1 MDISS
6 LTNISS
12 DYLNQIA
19 QQNRLVTTDDDSFS
33 SVLSSAMNMVSET
46 NDLQNNAQSEV
57 IRFALGQSENT
68 HDLTTAQYKALTAIQ
83 YTVAVRDKMIDAY
96 KEIMNI
102 LNQCNGK
109 QLASLKSISMIYA
122 DMLKRKV

>member
-46 NDLQNNAQSEV
+46 NDLQNNAQS
-57 IRFALGQSENT
+57 RPGPRLADG
-68 HDLTTAQYKALTAIQ
+68 AKAM
-83 YTVAVRDKMIDAY
+83 YDFVY
-96 KEIMNI
+96 GE
-102 LNQCNGK
+102 
-109 QLASLKSISMIYA
+109 
-122 DMLKRKV
+122 

>member
-19 QQNRLVTTDDDSFS
+19 QQNKLVATDDNSFS
-33 SVLSSAMNMVSET
+33 SVLSSAMDMVSET
-46 NDLQNNAQSEV
+46 NDLQNNAQSEA

-68 HDLTTAQYKALTAIQ
+68 HDLTTAQTKALTAIQ

-96 KEIMNI
+96 KE
-102 LNQCNGK
+102 
-109 QLASLKSISMIYA
+109 
-122 DMLKRKV
+122 RHE

>member
-46 NDLQNNAQSEV
+46 HNLQNNAQSEA
-57 IRFALGQSENT
+57 IRFAL
-68 HDLTTAQYKALTAIQ
+68 
-83 YTVAVRDKMIDAY
+83 
-96 KEIMNI
+96 
-102 LNQCNGK
+102 
-109 QLASLKSISMIYA
+109 
-122 DMLKRKV
+122 

>member
-46 NDLQNNAQSEV
+46 NDLQNNAQSE
-57 IRFALGQSENT
+57 NT

-96 KEIMNI
+96 KEIMNMQI
-102 LNQCNGK
+102 
-109 QLASLKSISMIYA
+109 
-122 DMLKRKV
+122 

>member
-19 QQNRLVTTDDDSFS
+19 QQNKLVATDDNSFS
-33 SVLSSAMNMVSET
+33 SVLSSAMDMVSET
-46 NDLQNNAQSEV
+46 NDLQNNAQSEA

-68 HDLTTAQYKALTAIQ
+68 HDLTTAQTKALTAIQ

-96 KEIMNI
+96 KEIMNMQI
-102 LNQCNGK
+102 
-109 QLASLKSISMIYA
+109 
-122 DMLKRKV
+122 

>member
-68 HDLTTAQYKALTAIQ
+68 NDLSTAQTKALTAIQ

-96 KEIMNI
+96 KEIMNMQI
-102 LNQCNGK
+102 
-109 QLASLKSISMIYA
+109 
-122 DMLKRKV
+122 

>member
-33 SVLSSAMNMVSET
+33 SVLSSAMNMDAET
-46 NDLQNNAQSEV
+46 NNLQNNAQSEA

-68 HDLTTAQYKALTAIQ
+68 HDLSTAQTKALTAIQ
-83 YTVAVRDKMIDAY
+83 YTVAVRDKMIDEY
-96 KEIMNI
+96 KEIMNMQI
-102 LNQCNGK
+102 
-109 QLASLKSISMIYA
+109 
-122 DMLKRKV
+122 

>member
-46 NDLQNNAQSEV
+46 NNLQNNAQSEA

-68 HDLTTAQYKALTAIQ
+68 HDLSTAQTKALTAIQ

-96 KEIMNI
+96 
-102 LNQCNGK
+102 L
-109 QLASLKSISMIYA
+109 SLIHI
-122 DMLKRKV
+122 

>member
-46 NDLQNNAQSEV
+46 NNLQNNAQSEA

-68 HDLTTAQYKALTAIQ
+68 HDLSTAQTKALTAIQ

-96 KEIMNI
+96 KVLMNMQI
-102 LNQCNGK
+102 
-109 QLASLKSISMIYA
+109 
-122 DMLKRKV
+122 

>member
-19 QQNRLVTTDDDSFS
+19 QQNKLVATDDNSFS
-33 SVLSSAMNMVSET
+33 SVLSSAMDMVSET
-46 NDLQNNAQSEV
+46 NDLQNNAQSEA

-68 HDLTTAQYKALTAIQ
+68 HDLTTAQTKALTAIQ
-83 YTVAVRDKMIDAY
+83 YTVAVRDKIIDAY
-96 KEIMNI
+96 KEIMNMQI
-102 LNQCNGK
+102 
-109 QLASLKSISMIYA
+109 
-122 DMLKRKV
+122 

>member
-33 SVLSSAMNMVSET
+33 SVLSYG
-46 NDLQNNAQSEV
+46 
-57 IRFALGQSENT
+57 F
-68 HDLTTAQYKALTAIQ
+68 
-83 YTVAVRDKMIDAY
+83 RDKQPAEQRTVRGDPFCIGTVR
-96 KEIMNI
+96 EHT
-102 LNQCNGK
+102 
-109 QLASLKSISMIYA
+109 
-122 DMLKRKV
+122 

>member
-46 NDLQNNAQSEV
+46 NDLQNNAQ
-57 IRFALGQSENT
+57 INFKG
-68 HDLTTAQYKALTAIQ
+68 
-83 YTVAVRDKMIDAY
+83 
-96 KEIMNI
+96 
-102 LNQCNGK
+102 
-109 QLASLKSISMIYA
+109 
-122 DMLKRKV
+122 

>member
-46 NDLQNNAQSEV
+46 NNLQNNAQSEA

-68 HDLTTAQYKALTAIQ
+68 HDLSTAQTKALTAVS
-83 YTVAVRDKMIDAY
+83 YTHLRAH
-96 KEIMNI
+96 ET
-102 LNQCNGK
+102 
-109 QLASLKSISMIYA
+109 
-122 DMLKRKV
+122 

>member
-46 NDLQNNAQSEV
+46 NDLQNNAQSEA

-68 HDLTTAQYKALTAIQ
+68 HDLSSAQTKVLTAIQ

-96 KEIMNI
+96 KEIMNMQI
-102 LNQCNGK
+102 
-109 QLASLKSISMIYA
+109 
-122 DMLKRKV
+122 

>member
-19 QQNRLVTTDDDSFS
+19 QQNKLVAADDNSFS

-46 NDLQNNAQSEV
+46 NDLQNNAQSEA
-57 IRFALGQSENT
+57 IRFALGQSDNT
-68 HDLTTAQYKALTAIQ
+68 HDLTTAQTKALTAIQ

-96 KEIMNI
+96 KEIMNMQI
-102 LNQCNGK
+102 
-109 QLASLKSISMIYA
+109 
-122 DMLKRKV
+122 

>member
-1 MDISS
+1 MDINS

-46 NDLQNNAQSEV
+46 NNLQNNAQSEA

-68 HDLTTAQYKALTAIQ
+68 NDLSTAQTKALTAIQ

-96 KEIMNI
+96 KEIMNMQI
-102 LNQCNGK
+102 
-109 QLASLKSISMIYA
+109 
-122 DMLKRKV
+122 

>member
-57 IRFALGQSENT
+57 IRFALGQSANT
-68 HDLTTAQYKALTAIQ
+68 HDLSTAQTKALTAIQ

-96 KEIMNI
+96 KEIMNMQI
-102 LNQCNGK
+102 
-109 QLASLKSISMIYA
+109 
-122 DMLKRKV
+122 

>member
-57 IRFALGQSENT
+57 IRFALGQIGRA
-68 HDLTTAQYKALTAIQ
+68 H
-83 YTVAVRDKMIDAY
+83 V
-96 KEIMNI
+96 
-102 LNQCNGK
+102 
-109 QLASLKSISMIYA
+109 
-122 DMLKRKV
+122 

>member
-46 NDLQNNAQSEV
+46 ND
-57 IRFALGQSENT
+57 RRTT
-68 HDLTTAQYKALTAIQ
+68 HSQRPDPFCIG
-83 YTVAVRDKMIDAY
+83 TVR
-96 KEIMNI
+96 EHT
-102 LNQCNGK
+102 
-109 QLASLKSISMIYA
+109 
-122 DMLKRKV
+122 

>member
-19 QQNRLVTTDDDSFS
+19 QKNQLVATEDDSFS

-46 NDLQNNAQSEV
+46 NDLQNNAQSEA
-57 IRFALGQSENT
+57 IRFALGQAENT
-68 HDLTTAQYKALTAIQ
+68 HDLTTAQTKSLTAIQ
-83 YTVAVRDKMIDAY
+83 YTVAVRDKIIDAY
-96 KEIMNI
+96 KEIMNMQI
-102 LNQCNGK
+102 
-109 QLASLKSISMIYA
+109 
-122 DMLKRKV
+122 

>member
-46 NDLQNNAQSEV
+46 NDLQNNAQSEA

-68 HDLTTAQYKALTAIQ
+68 HDLSTAQTKPLTAIQ

-96 KEIMNI
+96 KEIMNMQI
-102 LNQCNGK
+102 
-109 QLASLKSISMIYA
+109 
-122 DMLKRKV
+122 

>member
-46 NDLQNNAQSEV
+46 NDLQNNSQRRSV
-57 IRFALGQSENT
+57 LHWDSQRTHMICQRHRPKHLLRSSIRWQ
-68 HDLTTAQYKALTAIQ
+68 
-83 YTVAVRDKMIDAY
+83 
-96 KEIMNI
+96 
-102 LNQCNGK
+102 
-109 QLASLKSISMIYA
+109 
-122 DMLKRKV
+122 

>member
-46 NDLQNNAQSEV
+46 NDLQNNAQSEA

-68 HDLTTAQYKALTAIQ
+68 HDLTTAQTIALTAIQ

-96 KEIMNI
+96 KEIMNMQI
-102 LNQCNGK
+102 
-109 QLASLKSISMIYA
+109 
-122 DMLKRKV
+122 